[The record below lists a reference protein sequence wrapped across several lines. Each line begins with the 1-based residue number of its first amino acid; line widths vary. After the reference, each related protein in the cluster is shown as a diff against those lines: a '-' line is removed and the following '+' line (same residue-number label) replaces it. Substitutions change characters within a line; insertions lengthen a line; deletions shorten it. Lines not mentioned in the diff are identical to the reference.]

1 MNDAIDKAILQIM
14 ADMLAEIKRQLRDS
28 NLTDL
33 ERAMLRNSLR
43 KMQDA
48 LRGDPADEAKNIL
61 KNNDLIDDVSPTR
74 TRARGEK

>member
-1 MNDAIDKAILQIM
+1 MIDAIDKAILQIV
-14 ADMLAEIKRQLRDS
+14 ADMLAEIKRRLRDS

-48 LRGDPADEAKNIL
+48 LRDDPADEAKNIL
-61 KNNDLIDDVSPTR
+61 KNNDLFDDVSPTR
-74 TRARGEK
+74 TRARGGK